1 MGTLIRFDDPIIQ
14 SVLSILLQ
22 DKTMK
27 RNIIWATD
35 SFTSLGEY
43 YRDSGQITA
52 IGLRSLSPESL
63 QPRIFKAQAEQQ
75 QRTRKHGEVQT
86 PAWLCCKMNDYLDET
101 WYERKNVF
109 NVQDGHTWAPAEGKI
124 VFPKHRHSSWRQY
137 VDSRRLEITCGEAP
151 FIVSRYDAATGAAI
165 PIERRIGLLDRKL
178 RIVCEN
184 TDSEAE
190 WVKWAIRAIQS
201 VYGYEYQGD
210 NLLIARINVLM
221 TFVEYLQSMW
231 YREPTEKELATVANI
246 ISWNFWQ
253 MDGLTGT
260 VPKGKLQSPEAR
272 PITMEEL
279 GWFAAIDGATSS
291 ERPQEQETT
300 PPCRVCNWRQT
311 HTVTFDSLKTH
322 RGRDV
327 RNMKFDFVIGNPP
340 YQQETSNEITTNGQR
355 SRKNIFQYFQIAADN
370 ISTEGSVLVY
380 PGGRW
385 IHQSGKGLRQFG
397 QDLINDKRLAKLK
410 YFARS
415 GDIFANTDIPDGI
428 SIVVK
433 KQNKTEEGFEYTYYH
448 QGQSQSIK
456 MKGPGEELMPINP
469 KDTVILNKISDVL
482 QRDSIPCLH
491 DAILPRSL
499 FSIESDFVEKNP
511 SRVREYHD
519 GMGYDSSKQVKL
531 FTNDKAGAAG
541 RSKWFLVERNILT
554 QSIQYISEWQVVV
567 SSAHPGGQDGRDN
580 QLAIIDNNSA
590 FGRAR
595 VALRSFKSKEEA
607 ENFFRYMKTYLV
619 RFTLLMTD
627 ESLTSLAKRV
637 PDFEDYSYTN
647 TILDFKDDL
656 DSQLFSY
663 FSLTEDDI
671 TYIKEVVDNSG
682 RKEMT

>member
-1 MGTLIRFDDPIIQ
+1 
-14 SVLSILLQ
+14 
-22 DKTMK
+22 MK

-279 GWFAAIDGATSS
+279 GWFAAIDGATSP
-291 ERPQEQETT
+291 ERPQEQEIT

-340 YQQETSNEITTNGQR
+340 YQE
-355 SRKNIFQYFQIAADN
+355 D
-370 ISTEGSVLVY
+370 TEGTSDKPVY
-380 PGGRW
+380 D
-385 IHQSGKGLRQFG
+385 QFM
-397 QDLINDKRLAKLK
+397 DAA
-410 YFARS
+410 Y
-415 GDIFANTDIPDGI
+415 
-428 SIVVK
+428 
-433 KQNKTEEGFEYTYYH
+433 
-448 QGQSQSIK
+448 
-456 MKGPGEELMPINP
+456 
-469 KDTVILNKISDVL
+469 KISDKVTL
-482 QRDSIPCLH
+482 IHPARFLFNAGKTPKAWNARMLSDSHFKILDFNQESGTYFPGTRITGGIAISYRDATMEFG
-491 DAILPRSL
+491 AIEVFSQFEAVRSL
-499 FSIESDFVEKNP
+499 SDRMRP
-511 SRVREYHD
+511 YVRETALPDVMHLQNRLNLIELYED
-519 GMGYDSSKQVKL
+519 YPALRDVISS
-531 FTNDKAGAAG
+531 NGN
-541 RSKWFLVERNILT
+541 ERRI
-554 QSIQYISEWQVVV
+554 V
-567 SSAHPGGQDGRDN
+567 SSAFNKLPIFQNEHNPEEEQICIFGLEGTGQRRTVKW
-580 QLAIIDNNSA
+580 A
-590 FGRAR
+590 
-595 VALRSFKSKEEA
+595 KSKYIEDNGNLMRYKIMVSKSNGGAGSLCDEPVRIIAEPFMLEPGIGYTQSFIGIGSFESKTEA
-607 ENFFRYMKTYLV
+607 NAALKYLKSKFARCLLGILKITQDNPPDRW
-619 RFTLLMTD
+619 RFVPLQDFTFASDIDWTQPIPAIDQQLYRKYGLTD
-627 ESLTSLAKRV
+627 EEIAFIESHV
-637 PDFEDYSYTN
+637 
-647 TILDFKDDL
+647 
-656 DSQLFSY
+656 
-663 FSLTEDDI
+663 
-671 TYIKEVVDNSG
+671 
-682 RKEMT
+682 KEMT